1 MWSNVAMSSA
11 MWIGWARGRSTTAS
25 PMRMRWV
32 RAAMALAIVI
42 GEDRTL
48 IAEKWYSASH
58 TELTPKASAAS
69 TSAKHSAK
77 ASRSVIP
84 ARVGNSMKTPDS
96 MSDGWL
102 ADPGEVRLGNL
113 RAWGLRGGDVHR
125 GRASARRFHVGQ
137 PFFLCRIRIAEQLHH
152 DPVRIQEVDAPG
164 HAVVHDVV
172 DGGPSLHQATVG
184 RLQGPVA
191 LHLER
196 KVVQADRPLLGR
208 PGPGGRFAQA
218 EVVMHH
224 AAVQE
229 GARPVGAI
237 PGHLEP
243 HHVAVEPGGPLDVGH
258 VEDDMPDLFGYAHFD
273 SLHPSRGLGL
283 RSPPSP
289 CLRPGPW
296 ILSYPTES
304 RRRKGRGLLA
314 ALAVT
319 NPATQT
325 GPDRDI

>member
-11 MWIGWARGRSTTAS
+11 MWIGWARGRSTTAR

-32 RAAMALAIVI
+32 RAAMALAMVI

-58 TELTPKASAAS
+58 TELTPRASAAS
-69 TSAKHSAK
+69 TSEKHSAK

-84 ARVGNSMKTPDS
+84 AGVGNSMKTPDS
-96 MSDGWL
+96 MRDGRL

-113 RAWGLRGGDVHR
+113 RAWRLRCGDVHR
-125 GRASARRFHVGQ
+125 GRPSASRFHVGQ
-137 PFFLCRIRIAEQLHH
+137 SFFLCRIRIAEQLHH

-172 DGGPSLHQATVG
+172 DGGPSLYQATVG
-184 RLQGPVA
+184 RSQGPVA

-196 KVVQADRPLLGR
+196 KVVQADRSLLGR
-208 PGPGGRFAQA
+208 PGPGGRFEQG

-224 AAVQE
+224 A
-229 GARPVGAI
+229 
-237 PGHLEP
+237 P

-258 VEDDMPDLFGYAHFD
+258 VEDDMPDPFGYAHCD
-273 SLHPSRGLGL
+273 SLPSDHR
-283 RSPPSP
+283 PSP
-289 CLRPGPW
+289 SL
-296 ILSYPTES
+296 
-304 RRRKGRGLLA
+304 
-314 ALAVT
+314 
-319 NPATQT
+319 
-325 GPDRDI
+325 

>member
-11 MWIGWARGRSTTAS
+11 MWIGWARGRSTTAR

-58 TELTPKASAAS
+58 TELT
-69 TSAKHSAK
+69 AK

-96 MSDGWL
+96 MSNGRL
-102 ADPGEVRLGNL
+102 ADPGEVGLGNL

-125 GRASARRFHVGQ
+125 GRASAGRFHVGQ
-137 PFFLCRIRIAEQLHH
+137 PFFFCRIRIAEQLHH

-172 DGGPSLHQATVG
+172 DGGPGLHQATVG

-196 KVVQADRPLLGR
+196 KVVQADRSLLGR
-208 PGPGGRFAQA
+208 PGPGGRFEQG

-224 AAVQE
+224 AAGQE

-237 PGHLEP
+237 PGHLE
-243 HHVAVEPGGPLDVGH
+243 
-258 VEDDMPDLFGYAHFD
+258 
-273 SLHPSRGLGL
+273 
-283 RSPPSP
+283 
-289 CLRPGPW
+289 
-296 ILSYPTES
+296 
-304 RRRKGRGLLA
+304 
-314 ALAVT
+314 
-319 NPATQT
+319 
-325 GPDRDI
+325 

>member
-11 MWIGWARGRSTTAS
+11 MWIGWARGRSTTAR

-58 TELTPKASAAS
+58 TELTPRASAAS

-96 MSDGWL
+96 MSDGRL

-125 GRASARRFHVGQ
+125 G
-137 PFFLCRIRIAEQLHH
+137 
-152 DPVRIQEVDAPG
+152 
-164 HAVVHDVV
+164 
-172 DGGPSLHQATVG
+172 HQVTVG

-196 KVVQADRPLLGR
+196 KVVQADRSLLGR
-208 PGPGGRFAQA
+208 PGPGGRFEQG

-224 AAVQE
+224 A
-229 GARPVGAI
+229 
-237 PGHLEP
+237 P

-258 VEDDMPDLFGYAHFD
+258 VEDDMPDLFGYAHRD
-273 SLHPSRGLGL
+273 SLQSHHR
-283 RSPPSP
+283 PSP
-289 CLRPGPW
+289 
-296 ILSYPTES
+296 S
-304 RRRKGRGLLA
+304 
-314 ALAVT
+314 
-319 NPATQT
+319 
-325 GPDRDI
+325 

>member
-11 MWIGWARGRSTTAS
+11 MWIGWARGRSTTAR

-58 TELTPKASAAS
+58 TELTPRASAAS

-113 RAWGLRGGDVHR
+113 RAWRLRGGDVHW

-137 PFFLCRIRIAEQLHH
+137 PSFLSRIRIAEQLHH
-152 DPVRIQEVDAPG
+152 DP
-164 HAVVHDVV
+164 
-172 DGGPSLHQATVG
+172 
-184 RLQGPVA
+184 
-191 LHLER
+191 
-196 KVVQADRPLLGR
+196 
-208 PGPGGRFAQA
+208 
-218 EVVMHH
+218 
-224 AAVQE
+224 
-229 GARPVGAI
+229 
-237 PGHLEP
+237 
-243 HHVAVEPGGPLDVGH
+243 
-258 VEDDMPDLFGYAHFD
+258 
-273 SLHPSRGLGL
+273 
-283 RSPPSP
+283 
-289 CLRPGPW
+289 
-296 ILSYPTES
+296 TES
-304 RRRKGRGLLA
+304 RRRKGRGA
-314 ALAVT
+314 SRS
-319 NPATQT
+319 PGSDESCHPEWPRPGHT
-325 GPDRDI
+325 GGAFNQRAIKSRS